1 MRRYR
6 GKRRRW
12 ARVLLSLLLAGI
24 LCFSALLGVVL
35 TGIRTEMKGD
45 PEVMIIL
52 GCQVKPWGPSVLLQ
66 DRLDTALD
74 YLEDHPD
81 MLVIVSGGQGP
92 DEHISEAACMADYLI
107 GAGYDPDLIALEDRS
122 HSTWENLVNSAALL
136 AELGEDAGQDILIV
150 SNGFHLARVR
160 MLWSRAA
167 GGAGR
172 LSTLAAPA
180 SHTPSRLNM
189 YIREPLAVVK
199 SFLLDTEV
207 PRTEAAPS
215 PAAAA

>member
-107 GAGYDPDLIALEDRS
+107 GAGYDPDL
-122 HSTWENLVNSAALL
+122 
-136 AELGEDAGQDILIV
+136 
-150 SNGFHLARVR
+150 
-160 MLWSRAA
+160 
-167 GGAGR
+167 
-172 LSTLAAPA
+172 
-180 SHTPSRLNM
+180 
-189 YIREPLAVVK
+189 
-199 SFLLDTEV
+199 
-207 PRTEAAPS
+207 
-215 PAAAA
+215 